1 MHIEPEIVTG
11 AKIALSYATAAGV
24 GVFGAKLAWQSL
36 RERGLPSVLGR
47 SALTTAL
54 VFSFFQVLP
63 HFPVGV
69 SEVHFILGS
78 TLFLLF
84 GAAPAAIG
92 LALGL
97 LIQGLFFTPFDLP
110 QYGMNVTT
118 LLVPLFALQA
128 LARRIIAPGT
138 AYVDLGYG
146 QALALSTAY
155 QGGVVA
161 WVAFWAIYGQ
171 GFAGISGIATF
182 GAAYMLVVL
191 IEPLVDLAVLA
202 GAKSLRGLRDSGL
215 VTSRLFA

>member
-1 MHIEPEIVTG
+1 MGRRAQPLAKPQVSPDSAAASGSQRTSLAQRNPTSG
-11 AKIALSYATAAGV
+11 ARNRAGTDAESQVRFSESGVLKLPPRIAYHGSVAVGGGVSRFLNDATAAGV

-110 QYGMNVTT
+110 Q
-118 LLVPLFALQA
+118 
-128 LARRIIAPGT
+128 
-138 AYVDLGYG
+138 
-146 QALALSTAY
+146 
-155 QGGVVA
+155 
-161 WVAFWAIYGQ
+161 
-171 GFAGISGIATF
+171 
-182 GAAYMLVVL
+182 
-191 IEPLVDLAVLA
+191 
-202 GAKSLRGLRDSGL
+202 
-215 VTSRLFA
+215 